1 MMLLTSSESMH
12 TALKMLLHSEFG
24 VDARMKSGL
33 MSHPHHPAKLF
44 DKKEIDDKKK
54 LIVEAKS
61 ERCGEEN
68 KDDNDDDIVI
78 LTRRPNKGTLY
89 KCPIL

>member
-1 MMLLTSSESMH
+1 
-12 TALKMLLHSEFG
+12 
-24 VDARMKSGL
+24 
-33 MSHPHHPAKLF
+33 MSHPHHPAELF

-89 KCPIL
+89 KCPKSPQQGCEAKLSKYSQKEAPPEQKFWT